1 MEVTDGIAKAHVGG
15 NVTLKCRSKAFP
27 PTENYW
33 TSGNHEP
40 ISSGGLDEDKHIL
53 ESDCCRRSYQS
64 RDLGG

>member
-1 MEVTDGIAKAHVGG
+1 MCINIALISVPPIVEVTDGIAKAHVGG

-40 ISSGGLDEDKHIL
+40 ISSGVFEDDK
-53 ESDCCRRSYQS
+53 
-64 RDLGG
+64 